1 MNWEQFQQEGERVVR
16 GIREG
21 LQKRNINAGEP
32 IITPFQTDEDIPIY
46 DKIGN
51 KLFWISVKTV
61 SGKIRDPIAQMPS
74 NYKGWMCGEVES
86 KQWVNPPE
94 LIIWYC
100 IKTSLA
106 WGAIVPKRPSTQW
119 IIFPD
124 RYGVII
130 DKRKTM
136 LTGETYYLYPSY
148 CVPSNQIITKE
159 KLIAYIKK
167 RLHDN

>member
-1 MNWEQFQQEGERVVR
+1 MNWEQFQKEGERVVR

-21 LQKRNINAGEP
+21 LQKRNINAGQP

-61 SGKIRDPIAQMPS
+61 SGKIRDPIAQIPS

-94 LIIWYC
+94 LII
-100 IKTSLA
+100 
-106 WGAIVPKRPSTQW
+106 
-119 IIFPD
+119 
-124 RYGVII
+124 
-130 DKRKTM
+130 
-136 LTGETYYLYPSY
+136 
-148 CVPSNQIITKE
+148 
-159 KLIAYIKK
+159 
-167 RLHDN
+167 